1 MTIKYKNNI
10 INIGGSMDKL
20 IQKFIEY
27 LEYEKGYSKKTII
40 SYENDLNLFNNY
52 LKENKII
59 NIKNIDYSTIRKYL
73 SYLHDNK
80 YEATSVSRKISA
92 LRSFFKYNIKE
103 NTITNNPMTLISNP
117 KKEKKLPKYLN
128 YEELEKL
135 LNSIEINTKEGI
147 QERLILEL
155 LYSTGIRVSELVNIR
170 IKDIKIKE
178 NQINILGKGN
188 KERIVLFGEK
198 AKELIKEYLNM
209 YKEEFKGNIL
219 NEYLLIN
226 KKGKQLTTNKVEL
239 IVKDALRKSA
249 LKINISPHTLRHTFA
264 THMLDNGADLK
275 SVQELL
281 GHENL
286 KTTAIYTHISNER
299 LKQVFLKSHPRA
311 LKNIDKN

>member
-1 MTIKYKNNI
+1 
-10 INIGGSMDKL
+10 MDKL

-40 SYENDLNLFNNY
+40 SYENDLNLFNTY
-52 LKENKII
+52 LKENKIT
-59 NIKNIDYSTIRKYL
+59 NIKNIDYNTIRKYL

-80 YEATSVSRKISA
+80 YEASSVSRKISA

-103 NTITNNPMTLISNP
+103 KVITNNPMTVISNP

-128 YEELEKL
+128 YEEIEKL
-135 LNSIEINTKEGI
+135 LNCIKMDKKEGI
-147 QERLILEL
+147 QERLIIEL
-155 LYSTGIRVSELVNIR
+155 LYSTGIRVSELVNIK

-178 NQINILGKGN
+178 NQIQILGKGN

-198 AKELIKEYLNM
+198 AKEIIKIYLNT
-209 YKEEFKGNIL
+209 YKDEFTGNIS
-219 NEYLLIN
+219 NQYLLIN

-239 IVKDALRKSA
+239 IVKDVLRKSA
-249 LKINISPHTLRHTFA
+249 LKLNISPHTLRHTFA
-264 THMLDNGADLK
+264 THMLDSGADLK

-299 LKQVFLKSHPRA
+299 LKQVFLNSHPRA
-311 LKNIDKN
+311 KE

>member
-1 MTIKYKNNI
+1 
-10 INIGGSMDKL
+10 MDKL
-20 IQKFIEY
+20 IQNFIEY

-40 SYENDLNLFNNY
+40 SYENDLELFNKY

-59 NIKNIDYSTIRKYL
+59 NIKSIDYNTIRKYL

-80 YEATSVSRKISA
+80 YEASSVSRKISA

-103 NTITNNPMTLISNP
+103 KTITNNPMTLISNP
-117 KKEKKLPKYLN
+117 KKEKKLPEYLN
-128 YEELEKL
+128 YEEIEKL
-135 LNSIEINTKEGI
+135 LNSIEMNKKEGI
-147 QERLILEL
+147 QERLIIEL
-155 LYSTGIRVSELVNIR
+155 LYSTGIRVSELVNIK

-198 AKELIKEYLNM
+198 AKEIIKLYINA
-209 YKEEFKGNIL
+209 YKEEFAGNIS
-219 NEYLLIN
+219 NQYLLIN
-226 KKGKQLTTNKVEL
+226 KKGKQLTTNKIEL
-239 IVKDALRKSA
+239 IVKDVLRKSA
-249 LKINISPHTLRHTFA
+249 LKLNISPHTLRHTFA
-264 THMLDNGADLK
+264 THMLDSGADLK

-299 LKQVFLKSHPRA
+299 LKQVFLNSHPRA
-311 LKNIDKN
+311 KK

>member
-1 MTIKYKNNI
+1 
-10 INIGGSMDKL
+10 MDKL

-40 SYENDLNLFNNY
+40 SYEKDLELFNKY
-52 LKENKII
+52 LKENNIKE
-59 NIKNIDYSTIRKYL
+59 IKNIEYNVIRKYL

-80 YEATSVSRKISA
+80 YESTSVSRKISA

-103 NTITNNPMTLISNP
+103 KVITNNPMTLISNP

-128 YEELEKL
+128 YEEIEKL
-135 LNSIEINTKEGI
+135 LNSIEIDTKEGI
-147 QERLILEL
+147 QERLIIEL
-155 LYSTGIRVSELVNIR
+155 LYSTGIRVSELVNIK

-198 AKELIKEYLNM
+198 AKEIIKIYLNA
-209 YKEEFKGNIL
+209 YKDEFTGNIS
-219 NEYLLIN
+219 NQYLLIN
-226 KKGKQLTTNKVEL
+226 KKGKQLTTNKIEL
-239 IVKDALRKSA
+239 IVKDVLKKSA
-249 LKINISPHTLRHTFA
+249 LKLNISPHTLRHTFA
-264 THMLDNGADLK
+264 THMLDSGADLK

-299 LKQVFLKSHPRA
+299 LKHIYINSHPRA
-311 LKNIDKN
+311 LKK